1 MIEALVILGN
11 LCLNPSR
18 NILGICSFDQSKA
31 PVVRYYEPGKSC
43 YVDGT
48 FYRDCAHKKY

>member
-18 NILGICSFDQSKA
+18 NILGICSFDRSKV

-48 FYRDCAHKKY
+48 FYRKCNGAE